1 MPQKPYNEML
11 LWKGQIQ
18 RNQKLSMLSLGPM
31 VLPKVNSLTGNIIP
45 ERPTIHEEILY
56 RYAVYSAEYWR
67 GVKERQQKYRLANQP
82 ILKDGEYVEC
92 PTR

>member
-18 RNQKLSMLSLGPM
+18 RNQKLSMLNLGPM
-31 VLPKVNSLTGNIIP
+31 VLPKVNSLTGNVIP
-45 ERPTIHEEILY
+45 ERPSIHEEILY

-67 GVKERQQKYRLANQP
+67 KVKERQILYRLANQP
-82 ILKDGEYVEC
+82 SS
-92 PTR
+92 P